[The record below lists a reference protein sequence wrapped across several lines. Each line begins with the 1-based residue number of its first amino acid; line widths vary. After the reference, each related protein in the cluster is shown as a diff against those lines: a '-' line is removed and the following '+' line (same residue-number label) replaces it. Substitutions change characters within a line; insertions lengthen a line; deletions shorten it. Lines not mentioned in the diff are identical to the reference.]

1 MPRSR
6 LIRKSFAIVAGRLV
20 RTVELRD
27 GKSYTQRCS
36 LDTYE
41 QVAYF
46 VEEHAT
52 EGVTT
57 TMLWEAL
64 PDLPCTQ
71 VSVALDFMKER
82 GCVTTVFRR
91 VYPASECS
99 FEDAMLEFH
108 ALAEAPSGE

>member
-1 MPRSR
+1 MRRSR
-6 LIRKSFAIVAGRLV
+6 LIDKSFAVVAGRLV

-27 GKSYTQRCS
+27 GRSYTQCCL

-46 VEEHAT
+46 VDEHAT

-57 TMLWEAL
+57 TMLWESL

-71 VSVALDFMKER
+71 VSVALDEYR
-82 GCVTTVFRR
+82 
-91 VYPASECS
+91 YS
-99 FEDAMLEFH
+99 DQ
-108 ALAEAPSGE
+108 

>member
-1 MPRSR
+1 MRRSR
-6 LIRKSFAIVAGRLV
+6 LIRKSFAVVAGHLV
-20 RTVELRD
+20 RTVELRE
-27 GKSYTQRCS
+27 GRSYTQRCS

-41 QVAYF
+41 QVAQF

-57 TMLWEAL
+57 TMLWESL

-71 VSVALDFMKER
+71 VSVALDFLKER
-82 GCVTTVFRR
+82 GCVETIFRR

-108 ALAEAPSGE
+108 ALVEASSEE